1 MKKINLKN
9 IKTGDLINELYE
21 RPDMVIIYPLNTS
34 YIADVM
40 ELKEEKII
48 KYCEDLNRY
57 FNSDE
62 VEDYLIDK
70 IKEFKA
76 YYLD

>member
-34 YIADVM
+34 YIANVM

>member
-1 MKKINLKN
+1 MKNINLKN
-9 IKTGDLINELYE
+9 IKTGDLINELYK

-34 YIADVM
+34 YIANVM
-40 ELKEEKII
+40 GLKEEKII
-48 KYCEDLNRY
+48 KYSEDLNRY
-57 FNSDE
+57 FNSDD

-70 IKEFKA
+70 ISEFKA